1 MPKLQKFREEILDQ
15 RGLPEL
21 ENIFKRSL
29 TAVVKR
35 TGRIRANCG
44 FCDFNNNAFQGL
56 LADIS
61 VRGFFDLHKEGIRV
75 VHAVHDEIVA
85 EVPAK
90 EAESYQK
97 RIESILIKAAKT
109 LCPDV
114 EMRVDSGIRGK
125 WEKV

>member
-1 MPKLQKFREEILDQ
+1 M
-15 RGLPEL
+15 
-21 ENIFKRSL
+21 
-29 TAVVKR
+29 VKR
-35 TGRIRANCG
+35 TGRIRNNCG

-75 VHAVHDEIVA
+75 VHAVNDEIVA

-97 RIESILIKAAKT
+97 RIEKILIKADKT
-109 LCPDV
+109 LCPDL
-114 EMRVDSGIRGK
+114 EMRVNSGIRDK
-125 WEKV
+125 MEKL

>member
-1 MPKLQKFREEILDQ
+1 MKEI
-15 RGLPEL
+15 
-21 ENIFKRSL
+21 RSL
-29 TAVVKR
+29 TAAVKK

-61 VRGFFDLHKEGIRV
+61 IHGFFDLHKEGIRV

-97 RIESILIKAAKT
+97 RIEKILIKAAKT

-114 EMRVDSGIRGK
+114 EMRVDSGIRNK
-125 WEKV
+125 WEKI

>member
-1 MPKLQKFREEILDQ
+1 M
-15 RGLPEL
+15 
-21 ENIFKRSL
+21 
-29 TAVVKR
+29 TAE
-35 TGRIRANCG
+35 
-44 FCDFNNNAFQGL
+44 
-56 LADIS
+56 
-61 VRGFFDLHKEGIRV
+61 RGFAVDHSTISRWVIKFTPQMEKAIRRKKRNRTVFLTTLLRWKEGIRV

-114 EMRVDSGIRGK
+114 EMRVDSESK
-125 WEKV
+125 LVLKTTFVQVETLPSLHHSSMY

>member
-15 RGLPEL
+15 RGSPEL

-61 VRGFFDLHKEGIRV
+61 IHGFFDLHKEGIRV

-85 EVPAK
+85 EVPAE

-97 RIESILIKAAKT
+97 RIEKILIKAAKT

-114 EMRVDSGIRGK
+114 EMRVDSGIRNK
-125 WEKV
+125 WEKI